1 MYDFHFLPK
10 NGLIY
15 VKNLYTR
22 DTMHLTE
29 KYVWGKKIANVVD
42 MRGLQVLFLFL
53 TLLLSK
59 GCEEQWHRIL
69 LCHFC

>member
-59 GCEEQWHRIL
+59 GCKEQWHRIL

>member
-22 DTMHLTE
+22 DTMYLTE
-29 KYVWGKKIANVVD
+29 KYIWGKKIANVVD
-42 MRGLQVLFLFL
+42 RRGLQVSS
-53 TLLLSK
+53 LSFSDPTS
-59 GCEEQWHRIL
+59 E
-69 LCHFC
+69 